1 MEWLSKEVQWHSVSL
16 NLQSANRQRKI
27 RSGTACYSEAKDLI
41 QSNTIIL
48 WSDANNFI
56 WSQSLISVDV
66 DVVDNN

>member
-16 NLQSANRQRKI
+16 NLQSANRQRI